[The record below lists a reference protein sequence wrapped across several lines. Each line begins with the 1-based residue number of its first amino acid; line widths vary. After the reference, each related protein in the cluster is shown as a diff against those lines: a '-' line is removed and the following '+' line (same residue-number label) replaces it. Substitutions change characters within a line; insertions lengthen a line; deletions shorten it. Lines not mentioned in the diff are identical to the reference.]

1 MPSVTHAGQPP
12 GERRLS
18 RPPSDRYRAPDPEAK
33 GAARGAGGR
42 QSAGRALALGV
53 GVALAVAT
61 ALTVAGGIL
70 LITAGLLAVAGIG
83 GWLVG
88 GAVRTGAGGTVPAPR
103 RVALSV
109 GLALAG
115 VALGQ
120 LGLWAYGQLEGGAL
134 GPLEYLAEVFGF
146 LVPLELGLAAV
157 AAWVAA
163 R

>member
-1 MPSVTHAGQPP
+1 
-12 GERRLS
+12 
-18 RPPSDRYRAPDPEAK
+18 
-33 GAARGAGGR
+33 
-42 QSAGRALALGV
+42 
-53 GVALAVAT
+53 VALAVAA

-88 GAVRTGAGGTVPAPR
+88 AAVRTGAGAALPAPR

-120 LGLWAYGQLEGGAL
+120 LGLWAYSQVEGGAL
-134 GPLEYLAEVFGF
+134 GPVEYLAEVFGF
-146 LVPLELGLAAV
+146 LVPLELGLAGV